1 MNVNNCLS
9 TNERGG
15 DLTITDNL
23 KKVKKNDFIGRPKI
37 NKYLI
42 DKKETFWLVIRAS
55 LTGKETL
62 ESQTKQNKTFKS
74 ICYP

>member
-1 MNVNNCLS
+1 LNVNNCLS

-42 DKKETFWLVIRAS
+42 DKKETF
-55 LTGKETL
+55 
-62 ESQTKQNKTFKS
+62 
-74 ICYP
+74 